1 MRSEDR
7 AERPLV
13 RCLRLKKE
21 RDRMACT
28 DKRQNAS
35 SDREAGEDKGS
46 KEALDVQST
55 IAPQAA
61 SERIQVPVACAT
73 SFPFANA

>member
-1 MRSEDR
+1 
-7 AERPLV
+7 
-13 RCLRLKKE
+13 
-21 RDRMACT
+21 MACT